1 MVNIGTDEE
10 FNLWVLLAQTR
21 ESLYKA
27 RQKELVKYDISPRQS
42 AALFIIKTIAGSATA
57 AEIARYLF
65 RELHSTY
72 EMLCR
77 MEKSGLIKCAKNR
90 NKTGRV
96 IYKLTTKGLKAY
108 NQAMKRD
115 SIREIISC
123 LTREEREQLKSSL
136 KKLRDTAL
144 KILALNELPFPPV

>member
-1 MVNIGTDEE
+1 MNINTDEE

-21 ESLYKA
+21 ESLFKA

-42 AALFIIKTIAGSATA
+42 AALFVIKTIGGNATA
-57 AEIARYLF
+57 AEITRHLF

-77 MEKSGLIKCAKNR
+77 MEKGRLIKGVKNR
-90 NKTGRV
+90 KKAGRV
-96 IYKLTTKGLKAY
+96 IYKLTPKGLRAY
-108 NQAMKRD
+108 NQSIKRD
-115 SIREIISC
+115 SIRKIISC

-136 KKLRDTAL
+136 KKLRDAAL
-144 KILALNELPFPPV
+144 KILTLNELPFPPV